1 MAEDTPRKA
10 TYVSAVGRRKESIA
24 RVRVIKGGKDI
35 TVNGKPYSEYFVSLI
50 EKDMILRPF
59 ELTKSKDYGAT
70 VLVAGGGMSA
80 QLDAVVHGLA
90 RGLSKVNLDMRKSLK
105 IAGLLTRDPRA
116 KERRKYGLAG
126 KARAKKQS
134 PKR

>member
-1 MAEDTPRKA
+1 MEEVAPRKN
-10 TYVSAVGRRKESIA
+10 TYVSAVGRRKESVA

-35 TVNGKPYSEYFVSLI
+35 TVNGKPYSQYFVSLI
-50 EKDMILRPF
+50 EKDLILKPF
-59 ELTKSKDYGAT
+59 EISDSKDYGAT
-70 VLVAGGGMSA
+70 VLVSGGGMSA
-80 QLDAVVHGLA
+80 QLDAVVHGLSRA
-90 RGLSKVNLDMRKSLK
+90 FSKIDLEKRKPLK
-105 IAGLLTRDPRA
+105 KAGLLTRDPRA